1 MIPSYCDYNL
11 LPANLS
17 RWEDSSGMG
26 DSLLGR
32 WQKVWLGSAGAR
44 GNLEAGPGSGRE
56 SWAGDLHPELLSK
69 GRDV

>member
-17 RWEDSSGMG
+17 RWEDSSGMR

-32 WQKVWLGSAGAR
+32 WQKVWLDSVGGKR
-44 GNLEAGPGSGRE
+44 
-56 SWAGDLHPELLSK
+56 
-69 GRDV
+69 